1 MLLSLRVF
9 LVFLVVLCGA
19 GAQNR
24 PNLETAPHDDDRLPN
39 GKSRSEE
46 ILKADHEKTL
56 DDARQL
62 VAVSQSLQKD
72 LEESGAFVLSLSELK
87 KTEEIERLAKR
98 IRSRIKR

>member
-1 MLLSLRVF
+1 MLLRVRVF

-19 GAQNR
+19 SAQNR
-24 PNLETAPHDDDRLPN
+24 PNLDVVPHDDDRLPN
-39 GKSRSEE
+39 GKSRAEE

-62 VAVSQSLQKD
+62 VAVSQSLQKN